1 MGTVTRELT
10 IASVRCG
17 YQGITTFS
25 TMCTFLVVINPF
37 EDSQHESRLSHIHI
51 RSKSQSTTCIREDA
65 CFAVTIFKYPEDA
78 NNHKCQ
84 YANSLCGVFGPLVT
98 LHSLDRHDEQ
108 GWRFPASIAAL
119 VCFCT

>member
-37 EDSQHESRLSHIHI
+37 EDSQHESLGRLDGSNIGVE
-51 RSKSQSTTCIREDA
+51 KDGLDA
-65 CFAVTIFKYPEDA
+65 SFLEGLEC
-78 NNHKCQ
+78 
-84 YANSLCGVFGPLVT
+84 L
-98 LHSLDRHDEQ
+98 
-108 GWRFPASIAAL
+108 
-119 VCFCT
+119 